1 MHQSAFEPL
10 LLRLDQIERQNR
22 RWRLLVL
29 FLFLLLGGMLAF
41 VIVDRWTGLFVPAQ
55 VAARSFTV
63 LDENGVMRAE
73 LGSNNGNPRL
83 ALFDREGRNR
93 LSVGV
98 EASGAPIFTIADEQE
113 QPRAALLLDAAG
125 KAGLSLLDQQNR
137 TRAALIV
144 EEDGR
149 TSLSILDDAGKPR
162 ALLGADAAGAS
173 YVYLYRSDM
182 TRLWGGP

>member
-41 VIVDRWTGLFVPAQ
+41 VIVDRWIGLFVPAQ

-63 LDENGVMRAE
+63 LDVNGATRAE

-83 ALFDREGRNR
+83 ALFDLEGQNR
-93 LSVGV
+93 ISVGV
-98 EASGAPIFTIADEQE
+98 EASGMPILTIADEQE
-113 QPRAALLLDAAG
+113 QPRAAFLVDAAG

>member
-29 FLFLLLGGMLAF
+29 FLFLLLGSTLAF
-41 VIVDRWTGLFVPAQ
+41 VIVDRWTGLFVPAR

-63 LDENGVMRAE
+63 LDEHGVMRAE

-83 ALFDREGRNR
+83 ALFDGEGRNR

-98 EASGAPIFTIADEQE
+98 EANGAPILTIADEQE

-125 KAGLSLLDQQNR
+125 KAGLSLLDQENR

-144 EEDGR
+144 EENGR

-162 ALLGADAAGAS
+162 ALLGADAS
-173 YVYLYRSDM
+173 TLR
-182 TRLWGGP
+182 